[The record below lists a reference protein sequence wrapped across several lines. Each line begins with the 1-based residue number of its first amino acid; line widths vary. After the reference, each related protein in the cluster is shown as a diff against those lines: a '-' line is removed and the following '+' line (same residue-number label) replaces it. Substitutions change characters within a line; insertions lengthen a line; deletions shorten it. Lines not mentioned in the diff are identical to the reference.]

1 MLDPNP
7 TRSITGRPDDRQPHA
22 VVIGSGFGG
31 LAAAVRLGAKGYRVT
46 VLEKLDAPGGRAYVY
61 RQDGFTF
68 DAGPTIVTAPF
79 LFEELWKLCGRKMS
93 DDVTLVPVSPFYRIR
108 FQDGSHF
115 DYSGDA
121 CAMRAEIARFSP
133 DDVGGYD
140 AYMRASEEIFKVGFE
155 QLGDVPFSKWTDMAK
170 IAPEMLR
177 LSSYRSVFGL
187 VSKFFRDPRLRVV
200 FSFHPLL
207 IGGNPFTASS
217 IYCLIAFLERRW
229 GVHFALGGTGR
240 LVDGLVKLIEG
251 QGGQVHCNEEVR
263 EIVVAAGAACGVRLA
278 SGKTIAADLVVSNAD
293 SAWTYRH
300 LLPSSARSRWT
311 DKRIERARYSMSLFV
326 WYFGTSRKYPEV
338 PHHTIL
344 LGPRYK
350 ELLTDIFERKI
361 LADDFSLYLHRPTAT
376 DASLAPDGCDAFY
389 VLSPVPHLQS
399 GTDWSVTAEN
409 YRSAIARELGMT
421 MLPDLESRIVT
432 SRMLTPQD
440 FQDRLS
446 SFRGAAFG
454 LEPILTQSAWFRP
467 HNKSEDIAN
476 LYLVGAGTHPG
487 AGLPGVLS
495 SARVLDS
502 LVPDVQHLSSPDLVT
517 A

>member
-1 MLDPNP
+1 MLDRSPMRSP
-7 TRSITGRPDDRQPHA
+7 TGKPQDRQPHA

-115 DYSGDA
+115 DYTGDA
-121 CAMRAEIARFSP
+121 RAMRAAIARFSP
-133 DDVGGYD
+133 QDVGAYD
-140 AYMRASEEIFKVGFE
+140 DYMKASEQIFKVGFE
-155 QLGDVPFSKWTDMAK
+155 QLGDVPFSKWTDMAS

-177 LSSYRSVFGL
+177 LSSYRSVYGL
-187 VSKFFRDPRLRVV
+187 VSKFFRDPRLRIV

-240 LVDGLVKLIEG
+240 LVDGLVNLIEE
-251 QGGQVHCNEEVR
+251 QGGQVRCNEEVG
-263 EIVVAAGAACGVRLA
+263 EIMVADAGACGVRLA
-278 SGKTIAADLVVSNAD
+278 SGKTISADIVVSNAD

-300 LLPSSARSRWT
+300 LLPPSTRSRWSN
-311 DKRIERARYSMSLFV
+311 KRIERARYSMSLFV
-326 WYFGTSRKYPEV
+326 WYFGTRRKYDDV
-338 PHHTIL
+338 QHHTIL

-350 ELLTDIFERKI
+350 ELLKDIFERKI

-376 DASLAPDGCDAFY
+376 DPSLAPDGCDAFY

-399 GTDWSVTAEN
+399 GTDWGVTAEK
-409 YRSAIARELGMT
+409 YRRAIAGELGNT
-421 MLPDLESRIVT
+421 LLPDLENQIVT
-432 SRMLTPQD
+432 SHMLTPQD
-440 FQDRLS
+440 FQDRLL

-502 LVPDVQHLSSPDLVT
+502 LVPEARHLSSPDLVT